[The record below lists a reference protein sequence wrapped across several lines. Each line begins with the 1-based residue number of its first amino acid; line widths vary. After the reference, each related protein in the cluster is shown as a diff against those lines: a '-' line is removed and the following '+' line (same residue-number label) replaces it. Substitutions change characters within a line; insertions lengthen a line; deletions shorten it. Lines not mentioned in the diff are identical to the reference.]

1 MKYLNSSEFFSPA
14 KDNRWEIIDS
24 WLDGSHEKYRCRHG
38 DAHHCIDEIYS
49 REFIDFCVK
58 KDKKATNKPSQQD
71 KDSIFLSVTPC
82 GDPSNCRVLR
92 INEKQKKLF
101 EWLYDFGCI
110 LADDFIFTYVDDT
123 NCIDLTK
130 SSS

>member
-1 MKYLNSSEFFSPA
+1 MINMKYLNGFEFFSPV
-14 KDNRWEIIDS
+14 KGNRWEVIDG
-24 WLDGSHEKYRCRHG
+24 WLDGSHEKYRCRHW
-38 DAHHCIDEIYS
+38 DAHRCIDAIYS
-49 REFIDFCVK
+49 REFIDSCIK
-58 KDKKATNKPSQQD
+58 KYKKATNKLPQQD
-71 KDSIFLSVTPC
+71 KDSISLSVTPW

-123 NCIDLTK
+123 NCIDLT
-130 SSS
+130 